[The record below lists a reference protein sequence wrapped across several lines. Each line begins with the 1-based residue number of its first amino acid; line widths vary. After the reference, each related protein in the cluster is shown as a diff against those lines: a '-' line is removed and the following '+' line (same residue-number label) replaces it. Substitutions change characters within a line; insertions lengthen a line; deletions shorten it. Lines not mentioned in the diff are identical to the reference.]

1 MISQPFI
8 LSGRHKE
15 LTTIIPDNEAIK
27 KAVRWISE
35 HLKENPAAD
44 KKTLINEASFRFNLS
59 PKESFF
65 LQNFYSKNDQDTIH

>member
-1 MISQPFI
+1 M
-8 LSGRHKE
+8 
-15 LTTIIPDNEAIK
+15 TTIIPDNEAIK